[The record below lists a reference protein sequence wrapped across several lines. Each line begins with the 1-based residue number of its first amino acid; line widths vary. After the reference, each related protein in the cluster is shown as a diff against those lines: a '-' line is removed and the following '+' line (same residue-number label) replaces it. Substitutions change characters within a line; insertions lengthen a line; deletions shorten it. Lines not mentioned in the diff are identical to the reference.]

1 MRVIFSQEIPSSI
14 RSGSVAILSQTSK
27 SRPTN
32 WPIGAP
38 LLTAGESRAIR
49 TLRLSPGPNQ
59 SGRRRVIDELPTIRE
74 LSDENGVLS
83 GLVTQGESVSLL
95 GEQYLSPFR

>member
-1 MRVIFSQEIPSSI
+1 LETQAFTFASSPFVP
-14 RSGSVAILSQTSK
+14 VAVGLLGLGTGYFIWGGPVRI
-27 SRPTN
+27 SR
-32 WPIGAP
+32 G
-38 LLTAGESRAIR
+38 
-49 TLRLSPGPNQ
+49 Q
-59 SGRRRVIDELPTIRE
+59 RRVIDELPTIRE